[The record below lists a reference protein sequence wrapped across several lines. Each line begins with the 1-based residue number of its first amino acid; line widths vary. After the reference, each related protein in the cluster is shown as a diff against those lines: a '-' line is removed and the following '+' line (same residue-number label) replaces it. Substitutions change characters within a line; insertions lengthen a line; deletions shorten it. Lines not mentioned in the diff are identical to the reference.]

1 MKRKI
6 ALLLALALMISLC
19 ACGQSGTSASSSSTA
34 ASSTESAGES
44 TETKQETPKTDYPK
58 KSVETLVGYA
68 AGGASDIIARIVAEH
83 LGTELGQPVVV
94 QNMEGA
100 GGEIAYTG
108 VATAKKDGY
117 TLGYINAPATMSI
130 PLSRSVNYTMDDF
143 AFIGNV
149 IYHENLIVVS
159 PDGPYKNYDDL
170 KAAIEANPGKITV
183 GNSGAYADDHLAS
196 LKWQSETGLEVE
208 DTMFQGTAPSLVAL
222 MGNHI
227 DAVICNVADV
237 VQKSKDGQVVVVA
250 TMGEERNEL
259 FPNAPTLKEL
269 GYDVLMGNYT
279 TLAAPADTPEEVLE
293 VLRDALEKVANNEE
307 YQKAAGEDAGLPIAY
322 YNAEEIEAIY
332 KKSNEDLKAM
342 WKELDLPT
350 A

>member
-1 MKRKI
+1 MKK
-6 ALLLALALMISLC
+6 LFVLALALCLLC
-19 ACGQSGTSASSSSTA
+19 SCALA
-34 ASSTESAGES
+34 A
-44 TETKQETPKTDYPK
+44 DYPTR
-58 KSVETLVGYA
+58 SIETQVGYA

-83 LGTELGQPVVV
+83 LSAELGQPVVV
-94 QNMEGA
+94 QNYAGA

-108 VATAKKDGY
+108 VATARKDGY

-130 PLSRSVNYTMDDF
+130 PLSRKAAYTMDDF

-159 PDGPYKNYDDL
+159 PDGPYKNIDDL
-170 KAAIEANPGKITV
+170 FAAAKANPGTITL

-196 LKWQSETGLEVE
+196 LKMQHETGITFT
-208 DTMFQGTAPSLVAL
+208 DTMFQGSAPSLVAL

-227 DAVICNVADV
+227 DSVVCNVADV

-250 TMGEERNEL
+250 TMGAERNPL
-259 FPNAPTLKEL
+259 FPDAPTLKEL

-279 TLAAPADTPEEVLE
+279 TLAAPAGTPDDVLAT
-293 VLRDALEKVANNEE
+293 LRTALENVCKSEA
-307 YQKAAGEDAGLPIAY
+307 YLKAAGEDAGLPIVY
-322 YNAEEIEAIY
+322 FNAEEIEAIY
-332 KKSNEDLKAM
+332 KDANEALKQLWQDLA
-342 WKELDLPT
+342 LPS

>member
-1 MKRKI
+1 MKRKLSFI
-6 ALLLALALMISLC
+6 LALILTISLC
-19 ACGQSGTSASSSSTA
+19 ACGQNSAQAPVSPGASGTSPAVPEA
-34 ASSTESAGES
+34 
-44 TETKQETPKTDYPK
+44 PKPATDYPK
-58 KSVETLVGYA
+58 KPIETLVGYA
-68 AGGASDIIARIVAEH
+68 AGGASDIIARIGAEH
-83 LGTELGQPVVV
+83 LGEELGQSVVV

-130 PLSRSVNYTMDDF
+130 PLSRSVNYTMDDY

-159 PDGPYKNYDDL
+159 PDGPYKSYDDL
-170 KAAIEANPGKITV
+170 KAAIEANPDKITV

-196 LKWQSETGLEVE
+196 LKWQFETGLSVE
-208 DTMFQGTAPSLVAL
+208 DTMFKGTAPSLVAL

-237 VQKSKDGQVVVVA
+237 VQKSKDGQVIVVA
-250 TMGEERNEL
+250 TMGESRNDL

-269 GYDVLMGNYT
+269 GFDVLMGNYT
-279 TLAAPADTPEEVLE
+279 TLAAPAGTPDEVLE
-293 VLRDALEKVANNEE
+293 VLRTALEKAVNSQK
-307 YQKAAGEDAGLPIAY
+307 YQKAAGEDAGLPIQYFDAQ
-322 YNAEEIEAIY
+322 EIEAIY
-332 KKSNEDLKAM
+332 KKSNEDLKKM
-342 WKELDLPT
+342 WDDLKLPT